1 MHYFDNFSYNK
12 MSCIFFNA
20 RLLLEGLAKLRHYV
34 STWVLNEDSETAYPS
49 EAFKRQETTDRHST
63 AITSKKFL
71 ALTSA
76 TNNTNFLHPVHRGRL
91 FSGPL
96 SKDGSISCAVR
107 PGMLRG
113 HLCPGPPLGNNN
125 GNGVLVIVFC

>member
-49 EAFKRQETTDRHST
+49 EAFKRQETTDMTQHSHN
-63 AITSKKFL
+63 IKKVFG
-71 ALTSA
+71 AD
-76 TNNTNFLHPVHRGRL
+76 V
-91 FSGPL
+91 
-96 SKDGSISCAVR
+96 
-107 PGMLRG
+107 
-113 HLCPGPPLGNNN
+113 GNQQH
-125 GNGVLVIVFC
+125 